1 MKTIKKIFLL
11 LIVFLATFSLAGC
24 VAKSFEKEINVVF
37 EVDGEFI
44 QNGKITQFDSIF
56 TPDLPES
63 YIPAGYKFLGWTYLD
78 PSKVSPTDASLK
90 DKYIPAGK
98 MVHYADVIGK
108 ETNST
113 ITLRALM
120 FDKADIPVEYHY
132 VVLAWYNKE
141 ATSGLTQDKMNTLL
155 NGLKGYLKTQGV
167 SDEDIA
173 TIVIRGYDGN
183 VGAST
188 GKIVDDDDV
197 DIMFGWGSVDNVT
210 TTGVLKPE
218 MILETETSYTI
229 MYNGTAKSRT
239 IHRLSDK
246 ETAVVVFEWLK
257 SDDCRTIFS
266 E

>member
-1 MKTIKKIFLL
+1 MKVFKKLFML
-11 LIVFLATFSLAGC
+11 LATLSISISFLGC

-44 QNGKITQFDSIF
+44 QSGKITQFDGIF
-56 TPDLPES
+56 TPELPET
-63 YIPAGYKFLGWTYLD
+63 YIPLGYKFLGWTYLD
-78 PSKVSPTDASLK
+78 PNTVDPADPALK
-90 DKYIPAGK
+90 EKYIPAGK

-108 ETNST
+108 EVNST
-113 ITLRALM
+113 ITLSALM
-120 FDKADIPVEYHY
+120 IDKADIPVEYHY

-141 ATSGLTQDKMNTLL
+141 ATSGLTSDKMNTLL
-155 NGLKGYLKTQGV
+155 SSLKAYLKSQNV

-173 TIVIRGYDGN
+173 SIVVRGYDGN

-197 DIMFGWGSVDNVT
+197 DIMFGWGSADNVT

-218 MILETETSYTI
+218 MIKETEANYTI
-229 MYNGTAKSRT
+229 MYNDTPKSRT

-246 ETAVVVFEWLK
+246 ETALVVFEWLK
-257 SDDCRTIFS
+257 SEECRNLFS
-266 E
+266 